1 MAKAEE
7 ANELAEKPNASLV
20 FGVVRELTRGAT
32 RKKGDGG
39 VFIGLNQQEVE
50 AWKEHFRAI
59 QAGRGDVLEEVWQ
72 DVENRDVYM
81 DLDDPPSREEVRR
94 AINAVKLGKA
104 GGEDAMVAEYLKMGG
119 PEMQGL
125 VFRIVTR
132 CWEAATRAADG
143 QEHTSWPTLWKSGV
157 IIPLWKKKGDRK
169 NKNTW
174 RGITLLSV
182 GSKLVARICAM
193 RLQRWSQSWLNPL
206 QFGFRAGSGVD
217 DVQQVSRRLLEEA
230 VQSAHTQTYL
240 MRFFDLEKA
249 YPKVARHGLWTALIR
264 KGCPGGF
271 LKVLKAIHEGTA
283 SKVRLQGFESSS
295 FVPDRGLK
303 EGCPSSP
310 ILFNI
315 YHRCFREV
323 FRARRARAALPNE
336 LNPGLVWKF
345 KVDGR
350 VAKRKGDRE
359 DEGRRTRQ
367 RVIGDFA
374 YADDTEI
381 IGTAEEIPQAE
392 ALFTQ
397 TIKDFVGKV
406 NTEKTEG
413 LRVETGVRAPTD
425 VAWLGES
432 TTVKHVGCILSERA
446 GHTAETGRAA
456 RKCIQKIE
464 EVSAAWIRGRSAF
477 RRKQD
482 LRRSVR
488 VKVLKAVVK
497 GILLSFSRTRAWQTS
512 QVHRMQN
519 IINFAVRRTF
529 NIRLFALRKQG
540 LTNAILRRVVQ
551 WEPFEAAVRR
561 ATLMWLGHVARMS
574 TEQPQKQVLFGWIEG
589 AKAKQLAL

>member
-1 MAKAEE
+1 MDQNIAEAKRKDRAAVTSGDEDEMRQARVELRRARRRKTTAMREWEVQWLKAKAEE

-39 VFIGLNQQEVE
+39 VFVGLNQQEVE
-50 AWKEHFRAI
+50 AWKEHFCAI
-59 QAGRGDVLEEVWQ
+59 QAGRGDILEEVWQ

-94 AINAVKLGKA
+94 AIKAMKLGKA

-174 RGITLLSV
+174 RGITLLLV
-182 GSKLVARICAM
+182 GSKLVARICAI

-230 VQSAHTQTYL
+230 AQSAHTQTYL

-295 FVPDRGLK
+295 FVPDRQGAKGRLSLLSHPVQHIPSLLYGGISRAK
-303 EGCPSSP
+303 GQSSP
-310 ILFNI
+310 
-315 YHRCFREV
+315 
-323 FRARRARAALPNE
+323 
-336 LNPGLVWKF
+336 
-345 KVDGR
+345 
-350 VAKRKGDRE
+350 
-359 DEGRRTRQ
+359 
-367 RVIGDFA
+367 
-374 YADDTEI
+374 
-381 IGTAEEIPQAE
+381 
-392 ALFTQ
+392 
-397 TIKDFVGKV
+397 
-406 NTEKTEG
+406 
-413 LRVETGVRAPTD
+413 
-425 VAWLGES
+425 S
-432 TTVKHVGCILSERA
+432 T
-446 GHTAETGRAA
+446 
-456 RKCIQKIE
+456 
-464 EVSAAWIRGRSAF
+464 
-477 RRKQD
+477 
-482 LRRSVR
+482 
-488 VKVLKAVVK
+488 
-497 GILLSFSRTRAWQTS
+497 
-512 QVHRMQN
+512 
-519 IINFAVRRTF
+519 
-529 NIRLFALRKQG
+529 
-540 LTNAILRRVVQ
+540 
-551 WEPFEAAVRR
+551 
-561 ATLMWLGHVARMS
+561 
-574 TEQPQKQVLFGWIEG
+574 
-589 AKAKQLAL
+589 